1 MSVTALTG
9 INLGLLTP
17 ITIDTLALGGT
28 TGDQTYFN
36 DVTLFQNATLTSTT
50 GGDIN
55 FVGTIDG
62 SSAGAQTL
70 TVDAAVNA
78 IFDDSIGDTTSL
90 GALEVT
96 ANTGTI
102 QLNGAVVN
110 TELNAI
116 AGTSGTQTYNSNT
129 VLGTTVSMTATGVT
143 GDAITFN
150 ALLDGST
157 DETESINLVAGSNG
171 NIVFNGAVGSGTRLN
186 EIFIPVTAGGAN
198 DVTFNSTVS
207 AFGFTQ
213 LAGSGT
219 TTFDALFDFTNNFEF
234 VANELTING
243 SGTNSVGTT
252 MEVTNAGLFTTDIG
266 ANLLVGN
273 SFTQDG
279 AGSNS
284 LGGSITSTNDSISFL
299 RDVTLTAGIT
309 MTSGGGLGDVILFSS
324 TVDGTTDDAESL
336 DLSAGLGSITF
347 QGAVGSDTRLGEIVV
362 INALDATFNSTV
374 SAFAFTQLSGT
385 GTTTFAQLFD
395 FTNNFEF
402 IGNNLT
408 INGLSDNTAGTSFEV
423 DNAGLFTTAVGAN
436 VVAGGRFDQFGTGAN
451 SIGGDIASV
460 TSFINFDTQ
469 VDLTNNVVMQS
480 GLGLTDDITY
490 GSTVDGLF
498 DLVVIA
504 GGGDVFFDAAVGS
517 IAPLASLS
525 VISADFTTHFAG
537 NVTTVG
543 DQTYN
548 GGAQLDADIVFTA
561 TDTDGDITF
570 NGEVRSGTGVEDM
583 TVLAGGN
590 VAFENNV
597 GGADSTTQIGTFT
610 VDCGDNFGETIAFGA
625 AASTVRAVNVNLN
638 TNTLLTT
645 PATVATIVALDNIS
659 FANTTF
665 AMGQNH
671 KLTGLG
677 NITIGGLAVANAT
690 SVTLGD
696 VNAVGNLR
704 VTSPSITLLARAAGS
719 IRTNTG
725 GSINDPM
732 VDYVVGGQVFFSTA
746 PVMGGSG
753 GRATFSNPT
762 GNVDGSGTLGNFA
775 KTVYR
780 TPITVALLTG
790 QVGSG
795 ITGQI
800 LDLSAAS
807 GVSYTNPSTIIP
819 QAMPSLP
826 PVGLLGDSDTLDKED
841 ADDATDGKST
851 GGKSADSK
859 AKKTA
864 SEKPKSPAVV
874 PVASR

>member
-1 MSVTALTG
+1 
-9 INLGLLTP
+9 
-17 ITIDTLALGGT
+17 
-28 TGDQTYFN
+28 
-36 DVTLFQNATLTSTT
+36 
-50 GGDIN
+50 
-55 FVGTIDG
+55 
-62 SSAGAQTL
+62 
-70 TVDAAVNA
+70 
-78 IFDDSIGDTTSL
+78 
-90 GALEVT
+90 
-96 ANTGTI
+96 
-102 QLNGAVVN
+102 
-110 TELNAI
+110 
-116 AGTSGTQTYNSNT
+116 
-129 VLGTTVSMTATGVT
+129 MTATGVT

-150 ALLDGST
+150 ALLDGTT
-157 DETESINLVAGSNG
+157 DETESLNLVAGPNG
-171 NIVFNGAVGSGTRLN
+171 NIVFNGAVGSLTRLN

-198 DVTFNSTVS
+198 DVTFDSTVS

-234 VANELTING
+234 VGNELTING
-243 SGTNSVGTT
+243 GGTNSVGTT
-252 MEVTNAGLFTTDIG
+252 MEVTNAGLFTTAAPVGLVPG

-299 RDVTLTAGIT
+299 RDVTLTSGIT

-324 TVDGTTDDAESL
+324 TVDGTTNETESL

-347 QGAVGSDTRLGEIVV
+347 QGAVGSNTRLREIVV
-362 INALDATFNSTV
+362 SDALDATFNSTV

-395 FTNNFEF
+395 FTQNFEF

-408 INGLSDNTAGTSFEV
+408 VNGVGDNTAGTSFEV

-436 VVAGGRFDQFGTGAN
+436 VEAGGRFDQFGAGAN
-451 SIGGDIASV
+451 SIGGDITSI

-469 VDLTNNVVMQS
+469 VDLTNNVVMIS
-480 GLGLTDDITY
+480 GQGVGDNINY
-490 GSTVDGLF
+490 GSTVDGPF
-498 DLVVIA
+498 DLLVIA
-504 GGGDVFFDAAVGS
+504 GNGDVFFDAAVGS
-517 IAPLASLS
+517 IAPLASLA
-525 VISADFTTHFAG
+525 VVSADFTTHFAG

-570 NGEVRSGTGVEDM
+570 NGEVRSGTGVENM

-597 GGADSTTQIGTFT
+597 GGTDSTTQIGTFT
-610 VDCGDNFGETIAFGA
+610 VDSGDNFGETITFGA
-625 AASTVRAVNVNLN
+625 LASTVRAVNVNLN
-638 TNTLLTT
+638 TNTLLVT
-645 PATVATIVALDNIS
+645 PATVATIVALDDIS

-665 AMGQNH
+665 EMGQNH

-677 NITIGGLAVANAT
+677 NITMSGLTGTSSNAT

-704 VTSPSITLLARAAGS
+704 VTSPLITLLARDAGS

-780 TPITVALLTG
+780 TPITAALLTG

-807 GVSYTNPSTIIP
+807 GVSYTNPATIIP

-826 PVGLLGDSDTLDKED
+826 PVGLLGDSDTLDED
-841 ADDATDGKST
+841 EATDGKSNN